1 MNKGVPSSRPGVRGG
16 EGPGEGGI
24 HLCLREQRKPV
35 ECVKRLSAASVQ
47 EYNTARSHSHR
58 SCLRIRLVLF
68 CTLQATDRRFSSGQE
83 GVVSLFCSAC
93 FCVEST
99 AFLNAEKKS
108 LHWTKCKIFCMHVKQ
123 WLLTSGLQVHS
134 ILLDAKCK

>member
-1 MNKGVPSSRPGVRGG
+1 MNKGVPAAGLEFGGG

-47 EYNTARSHSHR
+47 EYITARSHSHR

-68 CTLQATDRRFSSGQE
+68 CTLQATDGRFSSGQE
-83 GVVSLFCSAC
+83 GVVSLFCSVC
-93 FCVEST
+93 FCPEAN
-99 AFLNAEKKS
+99 AFVNAKN
-108 LHWTKCKIFCMHVKQ
+108 HCT
-123 WLLTSGLQVHS
+123 G
-134 ILLDAKCK
+134 